1 MSPSETLKLL
11 GRPIAYHPRLARLLG
26 SVNAAILF
34 GQLVYWSDKTAHELG
49 IYKTAAQIEDETGL
63 SAKEQETARNKLKAH
78 GVLHETHK
86 RLEHRL
92 YFRIDFAAYDKLVYK
107 YLADSETE
115 NTESPNDESPNDKS
129 EIPETQKG
137 DSGIDKSGIREATNE
152 VFAGAQMGDSYKG
165 ALDYSNRLLHKN
177 TENIGTGVADAPT
190 VPSEQ
195 VKKSKQA
202 NPDNVACWEAY
213 ARAYRDRYGVLPAA
227 NPKTRGQVATLVRYV
242 GKEVAP
248 SLAEYFVSHNDSWF
262 VKSRHGFGCLLLNYQ
277 QVLTDMLRGEQMT
290 QTKARQTESTQ
301 SNYEAAKSALAKL
314 RAKGLA

>member
-1 MSPSETLKLL
+1 MQSTNSGRRYGVVMSVKLMAKAWEMDLSQGEKLVLLALCDHANDDGVCYPSQEYLAQKCSMSPRSL
-11 GRPIAYHPRLARLLG
+11 I
-26 SVNAAILF
+26 
-34 GQLVYWSDKTAHELG
+34 D
-49 IYKTAAQIEDETGL
+49 QI
-63 SAKEQETARNKLKAH
+63 NKLK
-78 GVLHETHK
+78 
-86 RLEHRL
+86 
-92 YFRIDFAAYDKLVYK
+92 K
-107 YLADSETE
+107 Y
-115 NTESPNDESPNDKS
+115 
-129 EIPETQKG
+129 
-137 DSGIDKSGIREATNE
+137 GILTAERRQKSGGRLANLYVINLNNFSQSANSAPAKSAPTN
-152 VFAGAQMGDSYKG
+152 VQITAKLPAKFALSIKEEP
-165 ALDYSNRLLHKN
+165 SKN
-177 TENIGTGVADAPT
+177 HQLEPSIIGTGVADAPT